1 VHGCVHLIDALGC
14 LGRIVTVILIA
25 IGAATPSFA
34 QADGHA
40 LVEEHCGS
48 CHSID
53 SAGTSP
59 VRLAPPL
66 RRASEFYDL
75 DQLVEMLQTG
85 ALFAPHPQMPL
96 FKFDRTSAR
105 AMVNYLRS
113 IQH

>member
-1 VHGCVHLIDALGC
+1 VHGRTHLIDMLRC
-14 LGRIVTVILIA
+14 LGRTVAAMLVVTSA
-25 IGAATPSFA
+25 GAPSLA
-34 QADGHA
+34 QVDGRS
-40 LVEEHCGS
+40 LVEEHCGA
-48 CHSID
+48 CHSTD

-75 DQLVEMLQTG
+75 DRLVEMLQTG

-96 FKFDRTSAR
+96 FKFDRSTAR